1 MDPFFPSFYPLGNK
15 KEPSMKQYRATILL
29 LEDDENLGFVTKD
42 KLQEEGY
49 FVKLCTD
56 GEQAVKSIQTEHVDI
71 CLLDIMLPKMDGF
84 TVGKII
90 KEKDERIPILFVT
103 ARAQKEDKIKG
114 LKLGADDYITKP
126 FDFDELTLRIANI
139 LTRSKQQKKIKDNLP
154 KVHQIGEYT
163 FNVNNQFLER
173 NGKRQ
178 KLTKKET
185 DLLQLLSLNINEVVN
200 REEALVEV
208 WGVNDYFS
216 GRSMDVY
223 ISKIRKF
230 LNKDLKIEI
239 INIHGVGFKLAIE

>member
-1 MDPFFPSFYPLGNK
+1 MDPYFPSFFPLNNK
-15 KEPSMKQYRATILL
+15 EERIMRQYKATILL
-29 LEDDENLGFVTKD
+29 LEDDENLGFVTTD
-42 KLQEEGY
+42 KLQEAGY

-56 GEQAVKSIQTEHVDI
+56 GEQAIKAIQTEQIDL

-90 KEKDERIPILFVT
+90 KEKDERIPILFVS

-114 LKLGADDYITKP
+114 LKLGADDYVTKP
-126 FDFDELTLRIANI
+126 FDFDELILRIQNI
-139 LTRSKQQKKIKDNLP
+139 LNRSNHRKEIRLNEP
-154 KVHQIGEYT
+154 KEHQIGEYL

-178 KLTKKET
+178 KLTKKEA
-185 DLLQLLSLNINEVVN
+185 DLLRLLCLNKNDVLN
-200 REEALVEV
+200 REEVLEEV
-208 WGVNDYFS
+208 WGVSDYFS

-230 LNKDLKIEI
+230 LNNDPKIEI